1 MKFFIGHLN
10 LIFFVFLFY
19 RFYGF
24 YFLFLVSLRLS
35 FLLPT
40 DFFTLLLS
48 HLFILLFHFSL
59 SCPLLPKGDAGLDP
73 QQEALICLKI
83 SDILSFAV
91 LVQGVKIPQGRAL
104 EMITDLTKIALKFS
118 GPNITSAIA
127 CLAHIAGQI
136 TRSPV
141 SLLELAE
148 KCFSSIV
155 AIAKVTSTSTSTSTS
170 IAASPVTH
178 AQAAR
183 IQRCL
188 VVLGSI
194 CEQSKKCSDLFQ
206 FSISDDNN
214 KNENR
219 NMSNNNNDDDSS
231 NNDNNDDNDD
241 GQTTYSS
248 GSKSLGYGQ
257 KSRAITDEETAVAD
271 LADIGKVT
279 VRNLN
284 GCCYSA
290 CHYALSLPIPHVQ
303 ARAVQSLCGVFVGT
317 YHTLIF
323 FHILFYFEVLFFW
336 LRLSSCFKTC
346 YLLILTF
353 PTLIFTTLVIAYV
366 RVSSFNASD
375 TG

>member
-1 MKFFIGHLN
+1 LFCFLKFPT
-10 LIFFVFLFY
+10 LILFSSSP
-19 RFYGF
+19 R
-24 YFLFLVSLRLS
+24 
-35 FLLPT
+35 
-40 DFFTLLLS
+40 
-48 HLFILLFHFSL
+48 SL
-59 SCPLLPKGDAGLDP
+59 SLHVPQGDAGLDP

-91 LVQGVKIPQGRAL
+91 LVQNVHIPYLRAL
-104 EMITDLTKIALKFS
+104 EITADLTKIALKFS

-127 CLAHIAGQI
+127 CIAHISGQI

-155 AIAKVTSTSTSTSTS
+155 AIAKTTSTSTSTSSSNVAITNQNKNNNNKNDKNDS
-170 IAASPVTH
+170 DDNDGLKTTKKKTKNNANNNDNNIDFENNKFENNKTGQGFYPPVQVRTYVPVTH

-206 FSISDDNN
+206 FSATNNSNSNRCNKNDNKNGNNSSKKNDNDNDNN
-214 KNENR
+214 YNDD
-219 NMSNNNNDDDSS
+219 NNDDD
-231 NNDNNDDNDD
+231 DD
-241 GQTTYSS
+241 GQTTYSTS
-248 GSKSLGYGQ
+248 TGVKTLGYGQ
-257 KSRAITDEETAVAD
+257 KSRPITDEETAVAD

-290 CHYALSLPIPHVQ
+290 CTYALSLPIPHVQ

-317 YHTLIF
+317 YVYVYLY
-323 FHILFYFEVLFFW
+323 LYF
-336 LRLSSCFKTC
+336 S
-346 YLLILTF
+346 TF
-353 PTLIFTTLVIAYV
+353 VV
-366 RVSSFNASD
+366 
-375 TG
+375 